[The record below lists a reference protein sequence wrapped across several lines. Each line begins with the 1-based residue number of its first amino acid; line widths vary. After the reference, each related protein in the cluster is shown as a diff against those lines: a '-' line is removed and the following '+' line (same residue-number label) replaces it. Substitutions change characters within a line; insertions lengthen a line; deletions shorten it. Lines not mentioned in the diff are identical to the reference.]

1 MENFCD
7 VILVKFFGDIIVM
20 TLLKCSK
27 VRFRHNQFETP
38 QLGQITQLKI
48 TNIER

>member
-7 VILVKFFGDIIVM
+7 VILVTFFGDVILM
-20 TLLKCSK
+20 TSLKCSK
-27 VRFRHNQFETP
+27 VQFRHNQFELP
-38 QLGQITQLKI
+38 QFGQIIQLQI